1 MTTPSPDRPQPRRVR
16 GGNGQF
22 TRSVD
27 TAQRDAEAARL
38 RSDGQTYQAIADRLG
53 FGDPSTARA
62 SVERALAAVIQEPAG
77 ELRTL
82 ELDRLDRMY
91 REVLAVLERE
101 HVTVSN
107 GKVVSKIVGYE
118 VDGDGNERRRSDGD
132 RIPIWEIV
140 LDDAPV
146 LAAVDRLL
154 KIQDRRARLLGL
166 DAETKVNLSGGVS
179 YEVIGVD
186 PAALR

>member
-1 MTTPSPDRPQPRRVR
+1 MTTPNPDRTQPRRVR
-16 GGNGQF
+16 GGNGRF
-22 TRSVD
+22 VRSAD
-27 TAQRDAEAARL
+27 TAQRDAAAARL
-38 RSDGQTYQAIADRLG
+38 RSDGQTYQAIADLLG

-62 SVERALAAVIQEPAG
+62 AVERALAAVIQEPAG

-107 GKVVSKIVGYE
+107 GKVVSKVVGYE
-118 VDGDGNERRRSDGD
+118 VDDEGNERRNADGE
-132 RIPIWEIV
+132 RLPIWEVV

-146 LAAVDRLL
+146 LAAVDRML
-154 KIQDRRARLLGL
+154 KIQERRAKLLGL
-166 DAETKVNLSGGVS
+166 DAETKVNLSGGVT
-179 YEVIGVD
+179 YEIVGVD
-186 PAALR
+186 LTALQ